1 MICYCNQSK
10 SDRRLRL
17 PHIGQRIL
25 KTTLAVFLCLV
36 IYRLLGYRGEQM
48 PTEAAITAIICMQPY
63 VRDSRT
69 YAINRAV
76 GTLVGAA
83 WALAVLLVLF
93 SVPVIGRHPLLLYAV
108 MALGVLLSLYSAVL
122 VRQPDTASLAAIVF
136 LCIVIAFPDVEQ
148 PVQRVIRQL
157 LGVFLGTAVAIGV
170 NVFHLPRR
178 KNRDQVFFLR
188 TKDLAPDRF
197 SHIPAAALFRLNYLY
212 EDGARICLMSEHA
225 PAFFALQMS
234 GAMLNTPMIVM
245 DGAAIYDPNEN
256 EYLQFEP
263 LPTEDAAHAQARLEQ
278 LGASYFIYTIHNNKT
293 CVFHHGEVRPE
304 EQLVYDRMR
313 RSPYRSYLEGEI
325 YKPEEIVYLKIIADE
340 HRILE
345 LWYQLR
351 SSLPQ
356 KRLRAVIRPQAGG
369 ERLSSLYIY
378 AHTATVEQA
387 QKRLMA
393 ILRRENE
400 ALTPVPLRSGGYR
413 SERDA
418 IHLLHQVE
426 HRYEPPRWTLR
437 KQA

>member
-1 MICYCNQSK
+1 M
-10 SDRRLRL
+10 
-17 PHIGQRIL
+17 
-25 KTTLAVFLCLV
+25 
-36 IYRLLGYRGEQM
+36 
-48 PTEAAITAIICMQPY
+48 
-63 VRDSRT
+63 
-69 YAINRAV
+69 
-76 GTLVGAA
+76 
-83 WALAVLLVLF
+83 
-93 SVPVIGRHPLLLYAV
+93 
-108 MALGVLLSLYSAVL
+108 
-122 VRQPDTASLAAIVF
+122 DTAN
-136 LCIVIAFPDVEQ
+136 
-148 PVQRVIRQL
+148 VIRQL

-313 RSPYRSYLEGEI
+313 RSPYRSFLEGEI

-340 HRILE
+340 HRILGPSTG
-345 LWYQLR
+345 Q
-351 SSLPQ
+351 
-356 KRLRAVIRPQAGG
+356 
-369 ERLSSLYIY
+369 
-378 AHTATVEQA
+378 
-387 QKRLMA
+387 
-393 ILRRENE
+393 
-400 ALTPVPLRSGGYR
+400 
-413 SERDA
+413 
-418 IHLLHQVE
+418 
-426 HRYEPPRWTLR
+426 
-437 KQA
+437 